1 MLCMKLSLKSSSLFV
16 AVAMSLFCAFVI
28 IAKTPFYQNVILLVD
43 KYFVLSYAC
52 TSLLLVSMFLLGVS
66 IFINRKQIPVLSNS
80 LLWEARVI
88 VSVLCFVLF
97 CNIFSISSVYIHGML
112 YFWWHGFEWLRY
124 VMLLLMTTWLWQFAY
139 MKPQEYIS
147 AKHLG
152 NCGLAVSI
160 GIGVVL
166 LLMLTSFVHVLFTGH
181 VAGFRTNV
189 FVSWLKPIS
198 VVLLL
203 ITYLLERR
211 HLYKQNRQSSIR
223 KKTIQ

>member
-1 MLCMKLSLKSSSLFV
+1 MKLSLKSSSLFV

-80 LLWEARVI
+80 LLWQARVI

-166 LLMLTSFVHVLFTGH
+166 LLILTSFVHVLFTGH

-203 ITYLLERR
+203 TIYLFEL
-211 HLYKQNRQSSIR
+211 RQLHKVNKDS
-223 KKTIQ
+223 TIC

>member
-80 LLWEARVI
+80 LLWQARVI

-124 VMLLLMTTWLWQFAY
+124 VMLLLMTTWLWQFTLIKSTKTFTAQY
-139 MKPQEYIS
+139 LGIS
-147 AKHLG
+147 
-152 NCGLAVSI
+152 GLFVAIAV
-160 GIGVVL
+160 GIILVLMCLSFIHVL
-166 LLMLTSFVHVLFTGH
+166 LTDHVI
-181 VAGFRTNV
+181 GFRTNV
-189 FVSWLKPIS
+189 IVSWLKPLSALVFLIS
-198 VVLLL
+198 
-203 ITYLLERR
+203 YLSLSRQ
-211 HLYKQNRQSSIR
+211 QNKPS
-223 KKTIQ
+223 

>member
-1 MLCMKLSLKSSSLFV
+1 MTLSLKSSSFFA
-16 AVAMSLFCAFVI
+16 AVAISLFSAFVI
-28 IAKTPFYQNVILLVD
+28 ITKTPFYQNVISPID

-80 LLWEARVI
+80 LLWQARVI

-203 ITYLLERR
+203 ITYLSERR

>member
-1 MLCMKLSLKSSSLFV
+1 MTLSLQKSSLFA
-16 AVAMSLFCAFVI
+16 AVAISLFSAFVI
-28 IAKTPFYQNVILLVD
+28 IAQTPFYQNVILPVD
-43 KYFVLSYAC
+43 KYFMLSYAC

-80 LLWEARVI
+80 LLWQARVI
-88 VSVLCFVLF
+88 VSVLCIVLF

-166 LLMLTSFVHVLFTGH
+166 LLMLTSFVHVLFIGH

-203 ITYLLERR
+203 ITYLSEHR

>member
-1 MLCMKLSLKSSSLFV
+1 MTLSLQKSSLFA
-16 AVAMSLFCAFVI
+16 AVAISLFSAFVI
-28 IAKTPFYQNVILLVD
+28 IAQTPFYQNVILPVD
-43 KYFVLSYAC
+43 KYFMLSYAC
-52 TSLLLVSMFLLGVS
+52 TSLLLVSMFLVGVS

-80 LLWEARVI
+80 LLWQARVI
-88 VSVLCFVLF
+88 VSVLCIVLF

-160 GIGVVL
+160 GIGIVL
-166 LLMLTSFVHVLFTGH
+166 LLMLISFVHVLVTGH

-203 ITYLLERR
+203 ITNLSELR
-211 HLYKQNRQSSIR
+211 HLHKQNRQSSIR
-223 KKTIQ
+223 KKNIQ

>member
-1 MLCMKLSLKSSSLFV
+1 MLCMKLSLKSSFLFV

-28 IAKTPFYQNVILLVD
+28 IAQMPFYKDVILPVD

-52 TSLLLVSMFLLGVS
+52 TSLLLVSILLLGIS

-80 LLWEARVI
+80 LLWQARVI

-124 VMLLLMTTWLWQFAY
+124 VMLLLMTIWLWQFAY

-203 ITYLLERR
+203 ITYLSELR
-211 HLYKQNRQSSIR
+211 HLHKHKQTSIHP
-223 KKTIQ
+223 KTIQ

>member
-52 TSLLLVSMFLLGVS
+52 TSLLLFSMFLLGVS

-80 LLWEARVI
+80 LLWQARVI

-181 VAGFRTNV
+181 VAVFRTNV

>member
-80 LLWEARVI
+80 LLWQARVI
-88 VSVLCFVLF
+88 VSVLCIVLF

-152 NCGLAVSI
+152 YCGLAVSI

-203 ITYLLERR
+203 ITYLSELR
-211 HLYKQNRQSSIR
+211 HLHKHKQTSIR
-223 KKTIQ
+223 PKTLQ

>member
-1 MLCMKLSLKSSSLFV
+1 MTLSLKSSSFFA
-16 AVAMSLFCAFVI
+16 AVAISLFSAFVI
-28 IAKTPFYQNVILLVD
+28 ITKTPFYQNVISPID

-80 LLWEARVI
+80 LLWQARVI

-160 GIGVVL
+160 V
-166 LLMLTSFVHVLFTGH
+166 
-181 VAGFRTNV
+181 NV
-189 FVSWLKPIS
+189 NIICTCFIYRSCCWLP
-198 VVLLL
+198 
-203 ITYLLERR
+203 Y
-211 HLYKQNRQSSIR
+211 
-223 KKTIQ
+223 

>member
-1 MLCMKLSLKSSSLFV
+1 MKLSLKSSSLFV

-52 TSLLLVSMFLLGVS
+52 TSLLLFSMFLLGVS

-80 LLWEARVI
+80 LLWQARVI

-124 VMLLLMTTWLWQFAY
+124 VMLLLMTTWLWQFTLIKSTKTFTAQY
-139 MKPQEYIS
+139 LGIS
-147 AKHLG
+147 
-152 NCGLAVSI
+152 GLFVAIAV
-160 GIGVVL
+160 GIILVLMCLSFIHVL
-166 LLMLTSFVHVLFTGH
+166 LTDHVI
-181 VAGFRTNV
+181 GFRTNV
-189 FVSWLKPIS
+189 IVSWLKPLS
-198 VVLLL
+198 ALVFL
-203 ITYLLERR
+203 TSYLSLSRQ
-211 HLYKQNRQSSIR
+211 QNKPS
-223 KKTIQ
+223 

>member
-1 MLCMKLSLKSSSLFV
+1 MTLSLKKSSIFAAVAISLF
-16 AVAMSLFCAFVI
+16 SAFVI
-28 IAKTPFYQNVILLVD
+28 ITKTPFYQNVISPID

-52 TSLLLVSMFLLGVS
+52 TSLLLVSILLLGIS

-80 LLWEARVI
+80 LLWQARVI

-203 ITYLLERR
+203 TIYLFEL
-211 HLYKQNRQSSIR
+211 RQLHKVNKDS
-223 KKTIQ
+223 TIC